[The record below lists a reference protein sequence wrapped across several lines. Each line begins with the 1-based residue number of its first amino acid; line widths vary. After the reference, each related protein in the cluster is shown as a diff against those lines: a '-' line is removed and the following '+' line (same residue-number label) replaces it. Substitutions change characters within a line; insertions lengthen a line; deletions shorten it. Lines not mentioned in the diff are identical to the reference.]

1 MCWCV
6 FRNRRRFA
14 AVKKGYTAEWRH
26 TEWRTQTQLAKP
38 HTKRDISLVGW
49 LIIRPENDSL
59 RLCACFCPKA
69 VWPHGLILLH
79 GQFYCLVILT
89 RNDRIISF
97 NNKWIVCLYILLWI
111 CRFSA
116 CAVPQQRSV
125 FFFFFFYRYFLANGM
140 YNVHVH
146 RTASHN
152 ICRESTQFFADF
164 AKAVQTKLYSLPTI
178 WYELE
183 NRDLFIKR
191 SPLPLMFCSKTL
203 SNEGNLTPD

>member
-125 FFFFFFYRYFLANGM
+125 FFFFFFIGIFWRMACTTYTYTVQPATTSAESR
-140 YNVHVH
+140 
-146 RTASHN
+146 HN
-152 ICRESTQFFADF
+152 FSQILQ
-164 AKAVQTKLYSLPTI
+164 KLYKPNYIPSRQFDTNWKTEIYL
-178 WYELE
+178 L
-183 NRDLFIKR
+183 RDLLCLWCFVAKR
-191 SPLPLMFCSKTL
+191 YQMR
-203 SNEGNLTPD
+203 EI